1 MAGEKLFPH
10 IGKQSN
16 RMGGSWKGSGIEGL
30 TALVDGTAVIIEM
43 FGAPVPCTVW
53 TVPAAGDTVTVSY
66 STDNEANYDVIAV
79 TAAAKW
85 EGRLESGITHLKFQR
100 TAGTGVTS
108 TYGVC

>member
-16 RMGGSWKGSGIEGL
+16 RMGGSWKGSGIDGL
-30 TALVDGTAVIIEM
+30 LALVDGTAVTIEM
-43 FGAPVPCTVW
+43 FGAPVPCTIW

-66 STDNEANYDVIAV
+66 SVDNETTYETIVTTTVAWEDVIE
-79 TAAAKW
+79 T
-85 EGRLESGITHLKFQR
+85 GITHLKFQR
-100 TAGTGVTS
+100 TAGTGTTS